1 MNQLPEL
8 FSGVFGLVLFV
19 IFLALAI
26 YWLLFPMMVC
36 SRLDKIAKA
45 VAALEKTTSDQSL
58 VQRNFFA
65 DAREKMSN
73 EQPRQTI

>member
-19 IFLALAI
+19 LFLALAI

-36 SRLDKIAKA
+36 SRLDKIAKN
-45 VAALEKTTSDQSL
+45 VAALEKAAADQAL
-58 VQRNFFA
+58 VQRNFFT
-65 DAREKMSN
+65 DVREKMRD
-73 EQPRQTI
+73 EQPQG